1 MEKDMR
7 GSSQDLFQQYEIL
20 LEVSESIAAHH
31 DLPELFRDLAKRLP
45 GC

>member
-7 GSSQDLFQQYEIL
+7 GSSQDLFQQYETL

-31 DLPELFRDLAKRLP
+31 DLPELSEISPNGFP

>member
-7 GSSQDLFQQYEIL
+7 GSSQDLFQQYETL